1 MVERPSSFLYLFTC
15 LLSDYNTCMPT
26 VRFPAM
32 MKYYVNNQTEFFV
45 PASTVKELVDQ
56 VIEQYPSIK
65 FHLVDSQ
72 GNLRKHFNVFI
83 NGTHIRDLN
92 GMATRLN
99 EEDKIILMASAAGG
113 SLSVTPHDLLSK
125 SHQVQVLRGLLVE

>member
-1 MVERPSSFLYLFTC
+1 
-15 LLSDYNTCMPT
+15 MPT
-26 VRFPAM
+26 IRFPAV

-45 PASTVKELVDQ
+45 PAATVQEVLDH

-65 FHLVDSQ
+65 FHLVDAK

-92 GMATRLN
+92 GLDTPLK
-99 EEDKIILMASAAGG
+99 EEDKVLLMASAAGG
-113 SLSVTPHDLLSK
+113 SL
-125 SHQVQVLRGLLVE
+125 